1 MLMRMEMDTELTAPV
16 LSPAPSTVLPRR
28 PMLTLRRPRRERRV
42 SRDLLPT
49 CLSVVASHQLLTALL
64 TGLLMLV
71 STSLWLPVT
80 TTPTLATTPQQLLS
94 KLSLSELLL
103 LMIPAHTSPTTES
116 ATTSLPQ
123 VSAFFPPGSA
133 ASMPPTPSLALL
145 WLPHISLVFWP
156 TICLFNPLPTL
167 NTPLLKS
174 PPRS

>member
-1 MLMRMEMDTELTAPV
+1 MG
-16 LSPAPSTVLPRR
+16 
-28 PMLTLRRPRRERRV
+28 
-42 SRDLLPT
+42 
-49 CLSVVASHQLLTALL
+49 
-64 TGLLMLV
+64 GLLMLV
-71 STSLWLPVT
+71 STSLLLPVT

-174 PPRS
+174 PQEVE